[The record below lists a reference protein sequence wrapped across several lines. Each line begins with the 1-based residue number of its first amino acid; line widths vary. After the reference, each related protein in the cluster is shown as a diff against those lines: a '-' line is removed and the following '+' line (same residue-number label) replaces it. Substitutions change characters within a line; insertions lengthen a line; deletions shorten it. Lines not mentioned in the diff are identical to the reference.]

1 MKKIDLFRWSNQ
13 LASCGLCN
21 SAWNV
26 LDAIKLTYL
35 NNSFSDETKI
45 SSDLLFTLNIHY
57 DKCEVYTQK
66 NTPVPPSLSVVKR
79 RENWGNKENQILKR
93 PPIKYRWVSP
103 QESFQ
108 ALQFFKKNNA
118 YVKYLTMDRFCKHL
132 VLFIFLQS

>member
-79 RENWGNKENQILKR
+79 RENCGNKENQILKR
-93 PPIKYRWVSP
+93 PPNKI
-103 QESFQ
+103 QMSFTTGIISSI
-108 ALQFFKKNNA
+108 AIFKKKNNA

-132 VLFIFLQS
+132 V